1 VARTIAKD
9 HDEKRAAL
17 LKTAAG
23 FFAENGYD
31 RASMSQLAK
40 ECGVSKALIYHYYES
55 KDALLFDIV
64 HVHLSE
70 LVEAVEAI
78 PPAASPQ
85 AGLYALTEAILATYR
100 DADAEHKV
108 QLDAISALPEDQQR
122 VLKDMQRRLVAIMAD
137 TIRATAP
144 ALFIERP
151 ELLKPAAMSAF
162 GMLNWFYMWH
172 REGSGLDR
180 EAYAA
185 MIADFIL
192 GGLQRIAEGK
202 AETLDTPA
210 TASIRQG
217 SPFR

>member
-9 HDEKRAAL
+9 HDEKRSAL

-64 HVHLSE
+64 HVHLTE

-78 PPAASPQ
+78 PAENEPGQ
-85 AGLYALTEAILATYR
+85 ALNALCAAILAAYR

-108 QLDAISALPEDQQR
+108 QLDAISALPDDQQR
-122 VLKDMQRRLVAIMAD
+122 VLKDLQRRLVAIMAD

-144 ALFIERP
+144 DLFARRP
-151 ELLKPAAMSAF
+151 ELLKPTAMSAF

-172 REGSGLDR
+172 RDGSGLSR

-185 MIADFIL
+185 LIADFIL
-192 GGLQRIAEGK
+192 GGLARIAEGK
-202 AETLDTPA
+202 ADALEKAL
-210 TASIRQG
+210 
-217 SPFR
+217 

>member
-1 VARTIAKD
+1 MARSIAKD

-64 HVHLSE
+64 HAHLAD
-70 LVEAVEAI
+70 LVEAVEAV
-78 PPAASPQ
+78 PAADNP
-85 AGLYALTEAILATYR
+85 AGTLNALCTAILAAYR

-122 VLKDMQRRLVAIMAD
+122 ILKDMQRRLVAVMAD

-144 ALFIERP
+144 DLFVERP

-172 REGSGLDR
+172 REGSGLSR
-180 EAYAA
+180 EAYASLVA
-185 MIADFIL
+185 ELIL
-192 GGLQRIAEGK
+192 GGLQRIADGK
-202 AETLDTPA
+202 AEFLEKAP
-210 TASIRQG
+210 
-217 SPFR
+217 

>member
-1 VARTIAKD
+1 MARSIAKD

-23 FFAENGYD
+23 FFAEIGYD

-64 HVHLSE
+64 HAHLAD
-70 LVEAVEAI
+70 LVDAVEAV
-78 PPAASPQ
+78 PAVSDP
-85 AGLYALTEAILATYR
+85 AGALNALCAAVLAAYR

-108 QLDAISALPEDQQR
+108 QLDAISALPEEQQR
-122 VLKDMQRRLVAIMAD
+122 ILKDMQRRLVAIMAD

-144 ALFIERP
+144 DLFAERP
-151 ELLKPAAMSAF
+151 ELLKPSAMSAF

-172 REGSGLDR
+172 REGSGLSR

-185 MIADFIL
+185 MVADFII
-192 GGLQRIAEGK
+192 GGLQRIADGK
-202 AETLDTPA
+202 ADALEKSL
-210 TASIRQG
+210 
-217 SPFR
+217 

>member
-1 VARTIAKD
+1 VARSIAKD

-64 HVHLSE
+64 HDHLSD
-70 LVEAVEAI
+70 LLEAVEAI
-78 PPAASPQ
+78 PPAADPQ
-85 AGLYALTEAILATYR
+85 AGLHAIAETILATYR

-108 QLDAISALPEDQQR
+108 QLDAISALPDEQQR
-122 VLKDMQRRLVAIMAD
+122 ILKDLQRRLVAIMAD

-144 ALFIERP
+144 ELFMERP

-172 REGSGLDR
+172 RAGSGLSR

-185 MIADFIL
+185 MVADFIL
-192 GGLQRIAEGK
+192 GGLHRIAEGK
-202 AETLDTPA
+202 ADALEKAL
-210 TASIRQG
+210 
-217 SPFR
+217 